1 MKLLI
6 ILSMLGAVNA
16 YASDPPKANDKKAPE
31 RSVVPERITRPKSTP
46 ESLPQPLEKKST
58 LEVCPKYE
66 YKEKNSKIVCLI
78 SPAGGEKP
86 KPAAK

>member
-6 ILSMLGAVNA
+6 ILTMLGAVNA
-16 YASDPPKANDKKAPE
+16 YASDAPKANDKKAPE

-58 LEVCPKYE
+58 LD
-66 YKEKNSKIVCLI
+66 
-78 SPAGGEKP
+78 EKP